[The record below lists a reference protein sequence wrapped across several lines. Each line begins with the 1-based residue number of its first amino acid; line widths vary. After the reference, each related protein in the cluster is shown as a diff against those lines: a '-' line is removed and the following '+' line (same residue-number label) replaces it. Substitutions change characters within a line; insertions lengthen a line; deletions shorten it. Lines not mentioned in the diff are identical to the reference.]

1 MIKSRFF
8 FLLKETNKG
17 KVEELNLL
25 QDQYTAYLQ
34 SCVDVLLSAR
44 KFSVKKGTESRVFF
58 PTSEIL
64 SSQIAKNCQQ
74 HAIEKVT
81 SWASNKYNQRI
92 KKYISKQV
100 KEGTFSK
107 DIAKILYT
115 IGKYSVQVSTK
126 NVSQEHL
133 DFYWKLLLD
142 ESISGK
148 KPTITNRVGMR
159 MSINTG
165 IMSESESTKITKNW
179 LAFSWLKSGAG
190 RIQLP
195 LSNNPLVKSLQDV
208 SKGILARKT
217 RKGVWRFEVVDK
229 KEWEIQ
235 EPSEDCAYLGID
247 VGLNVIAATSEGTLY
262 GKDTKP
268 IFDEKYSKIKEIR
281 SNRQRQGL
289 VEDSGRVATLE
300 ENLTGFLKTVVG
312 NIANKLVKKHPNT
325 VFVVEDLD
333 LSGTKGQK
341 RFCYLA
347 LINALSSKAVVEK
360 VNPAYTSQICPSCG
374 YVNRRNRVGIKF
386 KCRSCGRT
394 IHADVVGGVN
404 LLRRSKVKQVGTALV
419 ITLSNT
425 TSEVK
430 EMLEALYWKRR
441 NSNQDCSQGFLNIN
455 PNNALEPHSQK
466 LTVEESTDLCTAS
479 KQMFNNR
486 FC

>member
-1 MIKSRFF
+1 MKKSRFF
-8 FLLKETNKG
+8 FLLPETNVG

-25 QDQYTAYLQ
+25 QNQYTTYLQ
-34 SCVDVLLSAR
+34 SCVATLLTNH
-44 KFSVKKGTESRVFF
+44 KFSVSLKEKRLFF
-58 PTSEIL
+58 PTSEVL
-64 SSQIAKNCQQ
+64 SSQIVKNCQQ
-74 HAIEKVT
+74 HAISKVMG
-81 SWASNKYNQRI
+81 WASNKYNQRV

-100 KEGTFSK
+100 KKGVFSK
-107 DIAKILYT
+107 DTAKVLYT
-115 IGKYSVQVSTK
+115 IGKYSVQVPTK
-126 NVSQEHL
+126 NINQEHL
-133 DFYWKLLLD
+133 NLYWRFLLD
-142 ESISGK
+142 ENISGK
-148 KPTITNRVGMR
+148 KPTISNKCGMR

-165 IMSESESTKITKNW
+165 IMREAESTKITKNW

-195 LSNNPLVKSLQDV
+195 LSSNPLVKSLQDV

-235 EPSEDCAYLGID
+235 EPSEDCDYLGID

-268 IFDEKYSKIKEIR
+268 IFNEKYNKIKEIR

-289 VEDSGRVATLE
+289 AEDSGRVTTRE
-300 ENLTGFLKTVVG
+300 ENLTGYLKTIIG
-312 NIANKLVKKHPNT
+312 NTANKLVKNHPNT
-325 VFVVEDLD
+325 TFVVEDLD

-347 LINALSSKAVVEK
+347 LINALSFKAVVEK

-404 LLRRSKVKQVGTALV
+404 LLRRSKTKQVGTALV

-425 TSEVK
+425 TLEVK
-430 EMLEALYWKRR
+430 EMLEALYWSRR
-441 NSNQDCSQGFLNIN
+441 NSNQDCSQGFLT
-455 PNNALEPHSQK
+455 NNTALEPHSQK
-466 LTVEESTDLCTAS
+466 LTVEESTDFCTAS